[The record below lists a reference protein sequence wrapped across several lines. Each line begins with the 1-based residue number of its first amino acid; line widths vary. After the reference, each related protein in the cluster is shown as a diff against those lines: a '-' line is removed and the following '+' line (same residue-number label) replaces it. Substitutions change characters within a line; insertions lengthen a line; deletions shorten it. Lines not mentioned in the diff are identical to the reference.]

1 MKYRPEIDGLRTIAV
16 LPVILFHAEIAPFHG
31 GYVGVDVFFVISGY
45 LITSL
50 LLGDIAAGQFSI
62 VNFYERRIRRILPA
76 LFTVMLA
83 TLPFAYIFLLPTEF
97 EAYGK
102 SLIAVPTFV
111 SNVLF
116 WSERGYFGAAAD
128 LKPLVHTWS
137 LAVEEQ
143 FYIFFPPLLAFLAH
157 RARWL
162 KAGAFGGVFLLS
174 LIASWYLTRLHFETG
189 FYLPVSRIWELL
201 TGAACAV
208 WLRRH
213 APLSGIG
220 GAALAALGLALILWS
235 VFAFDSRT
243 IFPGVMAAVP
253 VVGTALVIL
262 AGLPGNPVA
271 GVLASRPFVFIGLL
285 SYSLYLWHQPIF
297 AFLRHAGHGQ
307 EWALL
312 ASLPLVFLASWLS
325 YRFIETPVRRNRAL
339 TRQQI
344 FGWALAGSLA
354 FIAIGAAIVLS
365 RGAINRYAP
374 EDVALME
381 QFEQTP
387 EYSELA
393 FNAAQF
399 RPFDTSNRRKI
410 VVAGDSYGRDFFNI
424 LMEAELDEEFQFST
438 KRINAEC
445 GNIFVARDLSEFISP
460 LRQERCRVMQR
471 LDHPNMQPML
481 QDADEVWLVSRWTE
495 WVIDLLPET
504 IKRLETTY
512 GAKVRVFGLKHFGP
526 MNLNKALSIPSSA
539 RSGFRQPAANYIVE
553 IDRYMQRV
561 VPKDKYTELLTP
573 FCDGDH
579 AACRVFSPEGLIF
592 TIDGGHLTQ
601 AGARHM
607 APTLKSLLK
616 AP

>member
-162 KAGAFGGVFLLS
+162 KAGAFGVIFLLS

-235 VFAFDSRT
+235 VFAFDSST
-243 IFPGVMAAVP
+243 VFPGVMAAVP
-253 VVGTALVIL
+253 VAGTALVIL

-297 AFLRHAGHGQ
+297 AFLRHAGHGN

-339 TRQQI
+339 TRRQI
-344 FGWALAGSLA
+344 FGGALAGSLA

-381 QFEQTP
+381 QFEQTLSYN
-387 EYSELA
+387 EEA
-393 FNAAQF
+393 FDAAQF
-399 RPFDTSNRRKI
+399 RPFDTSDRRKI
-410 VVAGDSYGRDFFNI
+410 VIAGDSYARDLYNV
-424 LMEAELDEEFQFST
+424 LREGGVEDSHQFTT

-445 GNIFVARDLSEFISP
+445 GNVFTEQDLSVYISP
-460 LRQERCRVMQR
+460 LRQERCRVMMR
-471 LDHPNMQPML
+471 LDHPDMQPML
-481 QDADEVWLVSRWTE
+481 EDADEIWLTGRWNE
-495 WVIDLLPET
+495 WVISLLPQT
-504 IKRLETTY
+504 IANLEETY
-512 GAKVRVFGLKHFGP
+512 GARVRVFGLKNFGQ
-526 MNLNKALSIPSSA
+526 MNMTQALSIPIEDRPS
-539 RSGFRQPAANYIVE
+539 FRQPAADHIVSIDTSMKE
-553 IDRYMQRV
+553 IIPPGYFI
-561 VPKDKYTELLTP
+561 KLLDP
-573 FCDGDH
+573 FCAGDH
-579 AACRVFSPEGLIF
+579 RACPVFSPDGQIF

-601 AGARHM
+601 AGAQHM
-607 APTLKSLLK
+607 APILKGLIGL
-616 AP
+616 P

>member
-50 LLGDIAAGQFSI
+50 LLGDIAAGHFSI

-143 FYIFFPPLLAFLAH
+143 FYIFFPPLLAFLAY

-162 KAGAFGGVFLLS
+162 KAAAFGAIFLLS

-189 FYLPVSRIWELL
+189 FYLPVSRIWERL

-213 APLSGIG
+213 APLPGIG

-253 VVGTALVIL
+253 VAGTALVIL

-297 AFLRHAGHGQ
+297 AFLRHAGHGD

-312 ASLPLVFLASWLS
+312 ASLPLVFLVSWLS

-339 TRQQI
+339 TRRQI

-381 QFEQTP
+381 QFEQTLSYN
-387 EYSELA
+387 EEA
-393 FNAAQF
+393 FDAAQF
-399 RPFDTSNRRKI
+399 RPFDTSDRRKI
-410 VVAGDSYGRDFFNI
+410 VIAGDSYARDLYNV
-424 LMEAELDEEFQFST
+424 LREGGVEDSHQFTT

-445 GNIFVARDLSEFISP
+445 GNVFTEQDLSVYISP
-460 LRQERCRVMQR
+460 LRQERCRVMMR
-471 LDHPNMQPML
+471 LDHPDMQPML
-481 QDADEVWLVSRWTE
+481 EDADEIWLTGRWNE
-495 WVIDLLPET
+495 WVISLLPQT
-504 IKRLETTY
+504 IANLEETY
-512 GAKVRVFGLKHFGP
+512 GARVRVFGLKNFGP
-526 MNLNKALSIPSSA
+526 MNMTQALSIPIKDRPS
-539 RSGFRQPAANYIVE
+539 FRQPAADHIVSIDTSMKE
-553 IDRYMQRV
+553 IIPPGYFI
-561 VPKDKYTELLTP
+561 KLLDP
-573 FCDGDH
+573 FCAGDH
-579 AACRVFSPEGLIF
+579 RACPVFSPDGQIF

-601 AGARHM
+601 AGAQHM
-607 APTLKSLLK
+607 APILKGLIGL
-616 AP
+616 P